1 MARSYREKFLN
12 LVSPLSGDCNSIQ
25 VDIKV
30 PSTLGKF
37 VNMTIY
43 NDLSRREKEMLPVEY

>member
-1 MARSYREKFLN
+1 MTRSCRDKFLN
-12 LVSPLSGDCNSIQ
+12 LVSPLSGDFNSIQ

-30 PSTLGKF
+30 PSTVGKF

-43 NDLSRREKEMLPVEY
+43 NDLSRGEKEITAC